1 MCKKFVKGNV
11 FHLFI
16 HIFLRMRGTGKEKKK
31 SNKER
36 PTEVLVTKKWQKEW
50 CLDTFLLKEI
60 KSLEGEI
67 TEAGRKF
74 QRKD

>member
-1 MCKKFVKGNV
+1 MFY
-11 FHLFI
+11 LFI
-16 HIFLRMRGTGKEKKK
+16 YIFLSMRGTGKEKKN

-36 PTEVLVTKKWQKEW
+36 PTEVLVTKKWRKEW

-74 QRKD
+74 QRKE